1 MTRAVRHAAFCVI
14 CLAQGMLPTA
24 AAAAEGKIGLC
35 VSAETRTRLHDEMRQ
50 LLDALHGIH
59 VALAARDSKSLTE
72 HAEAVGGAMTGQ
84 VEHHGHALPPG
95 LPHEFVKLGRAT
107 HAAFDELALLSR
119 EGGRP
124 RELLPALS
132 AVTANCV
139 SCHARY
145 RLADEVDCTIDE

>member
-1 MTRAVRHAAFCVI
+1 MMPLLRRATLGAALV
-14 CLAQGMLPTA
+14 AQGVLPIAVEAGDDT
-24 AAAAEGKIGLC
+24 IGLC
-35 VSAETRTRLHDEMRQ
+35 VSAETRALLQREMRQ
-50 LLDALHGIH
+50 LLGAVHGVH
-59 VALAARDSKSLTE
+59 AALAERDFEALTE
-72 HAEAVGGAMTGQ
+72 HASAVGGAMKGQ
-84 VEHHGHALPPG
+84 VEHHGRGHPPG

-107 HAAFDELALLSR
+107 HAAFDNLATISR

-145 RLADEVDCTIDE
+145 RLTGEADCAIDE

>member
-1 MTRAVRHAAFCVI
+1 MRPPSRLTLCVAL
-14 CLAQGMLPTA
+14 LAQGVLGAA
-24 AAAAEGKIGLC
+24 AAAAEDTIGLC
-35 VSAETRTRLHDEMRQ
+35 VSLETRTLLQGEMHQ
-50 LLDALHGIH
+50 LLEAVHGIH
-59 VALAARDSKSLTE
+59 AALAERDFEALTE
-72 HAEAVGGAMTGQ
+72 RAAAVGSAMKGQ
-84 VEHHGHALPPG
+84 VEHHGRGHPPG

-107 HAAFDELALLSR
+107 HAAFDNLAMISR

-145 RLADEVDCTIDE
+145 HLTGEADCAMDE